1 MVTNI
6 LFAILTIISIF
17 SGIKF
22 GYFHSHTPPL
32 PFVISSLLL
41 ILGIFLIFLKIFLFK
56 NRTNFKIHLIIT
68 TVNLIIVLY
77 CLSPLFN

>member
-41 ILGIFLIFLKIFLFK
+41 ILGTFLIFLKIFLFK
-56 NRTNFKIHLIIT
+56 IRTNFKIHLIIT
-68 TVNLIIVLY
+68 IVNLIIVLY

>member
-1 MVTNI
+1 MVANI
-6 LFAILTIISIF
+6 LFMILTLISIF

-32 PFVISSLLL
+32 PFVISSLLIVIGL
-41 ILGIFLIFLKIFLFK
+41 FVIFFKKILFK
-56 NRTNFKIHLIIT
+56 NRTNFGLHLMIIG
-68 TVNLIIVLY
+68 VNLVLVLF

>member
-68 TVNLIIVLY
+68 IVNLIIVLY

>member
-6 LFAILTIISIF
+6 LFTILTLISIF

-41 ILGIFLIFLKIFLFK
+41 ILGMFLIFFRKILFK
-56 NRTNFKIHLIIT
+56 NRTNFKIHLIIAI
-68 TVNLIIVLY
+68 VNLIIVLY

>member
-17 SGIKF
+17 SEIKF